1 MLNKNPYLSERALK
15 FYLGSTILATL
26 STSLGVVVDGI
37 IVGQLLGVDALT
49 SVSLCTPLLQFFATF
64 MFLLNSG
71 NALLF
76 SISMGRGEIQNVKAY
91 FSLALTLNVLFSLL
105 SICVGLFYSDEISAM
120 LCTQEEL
127 LPMVSSYAR
136 IVLLSSPVYLLLP
149 SMGLFVRA
157 DGSPKVT
164 TVALVVANVLNLLF
178 DVVFIKY
185 LDLGVAGSSLA
196 TTCGYLVGIAIFLY
210 HLLKSDTNLTFT
222 TSLQTIDKR
231 RAIIMALPIAM
242 TSALMTV
249 RIFGVN
255 RIISDT
261 LGVTGLGEMAVC
273 FNLQMLVS
281 MFVAG
286 VSQSIQPVA
295 GFMIGKHDFRGFGFV
310 SSKALKILIAI
321 VGASV
326 LIFEL
331 FPHQILAI
339 LGYKE
344 QELIAQAT
352 TVVRIVSASFVLYGI
367 NYLMMVVHQLSGRTA
382 LSLFISVAQPIVV
395 LPIMIGV
402 ALVNPEMVWWCF
414 IAGEACVLSVVAL
427 YSIVIKLK
435 DRALH
440 PMTLLPTAVESKS
453 LDLSISNATD
463 NDFKAFSAYLQEF
476 LVEHKVDERMKYHI
490 ELCCDELLSNIL
502 QYAYKGRS
510 ERFIDIN
517 ISLNEEGA
525 SLGIKDDGVSFNP
538 LKHKDTEN
546 IGLLIVK
553 GVCTSMNYMRNSGQ
567 NMIFVEFKR

>member
-1 MLNKNPYLSERALK
+1 MLKKNPYLSESALK
-15 FYLGSTILATL
+15 FYLGSTILATM

-76 SISMGRGEIQNVKAY
+76 SMSMGKGDMQKVRAH
-91 FSLALTLNVLFSLL
+91 FSFAVILNLLFSLI
-105 SICVGLFYSDEISAM
+105 SIGAGLFYSDEISAM
-120 LCTQEEL
+120 LCDQEEL

-149 SMGLFVRA
+149 SLGLFVRA
-157 DGSPKVT
+157 DGSPKMAT
-164 TVALVVANVLNLLF
+164 LALVTANILNLLL
-178 DVVFIKY
+178 DIVFIKY
-185 LDLGVAGSSLA
+185 MDLGVAGSSLA
-196 TTCGYLVGIAIFLY
+196 TTCGYLVGISIFVY
-210 HLLKSDTNLTFT
+210 YLLKRETNLTLT
-222 TSLQTIDKR
+222 TSLCIDKR

-255 RIISDT
+255 HVISDT

-286 VSQSIQPVA
+286 ISQSIQPVA
-295 GFMIGKHDFRGFGFV
+295 GFMIGKRDYRGFGFV
-310 SSKALKILIAI
+310 SSKALKILITI

-331 FPHQILAI
+331 FPQQVLEI

-344 QELIAQAT
+344 QELISQAMG
-352 TVVRIVSASFVLYGI
+352 VVRIVAISFLLYGI
-367 NYLMMVVHQLSGRTA
+367 NYLMMVVHQLSGRTS
-382 LSLFISVAQPIVV
+382 LSMFISIAQPIMV

-402 ALVNPEMVWWCF
+402 AMIDSQLVWWSF
-414 IAGEACVLSVVAL
+414 IVGEATVLAIIIL
-427 YSIVIKLK
+427 YSIIVKLK
-435 DRALH
+435 DRSLH
-440 PMTLLPTAVESKS
+440 AMTLRPTALEAKT

-463 NDFKAFSAYLQEF
+463 QDFQEFSIHLQEF
-476 LVEHKVDERMKYHI
+476 LGEHKVDDKLKYHI
-490 ELCCDELLSNIL
+490 ELCCDELISNIL
-502 QYAYKGRS
+502 RYAYKGKK

-517 ISLNEEGA
+517 ISLNSDGA

-538 LKHKDTEN
+538 IKHKETN
-546 IGLLIVK
+546 SIGLLIVK
-553 GVCTSMNYMRNSGQ
+553 GVCSNMNYLRNSGQ
-567 NMIFVEFKR
+567 NMTFIEFRR

>member
-1 MLNKNPYLSERALK
+1 MLKKNPYLSERALT
-15 FYLGSTILATL
+15 FYLGSTILATM

-76 SISMGRGEIQNVKAY
+76 SISMGKGEMQNVRAY
-91 FSLALTLNVLFSLL
+91 FSFAVILNLLFSLL
-105 SICVGLFYSDEISAM
+105 SICAGLFYSDEISAM
-120 LCTQEEL
+120 LCNQEEL

-149 SMGLFVRA
+149 SLGLFVRA
-157 DGSPKVT
+157 DGNPKMAT
-164 TVALVVANVLNLLF
+164 IALVTANALNLLL

-185 LDLGVAGSSLA
+185 MNLGVAGSSLA
-196 TTCGYLVGIAIFLY
+196 TTCGYMVGIAIFIY
-210 HLLKSDTNLTFT
+210 YLLRKETNLTFT
-222 TSLQTIDKR
+222 TSLDIDKR
-231 RAIIMALPIAM
+231 RAIIIALPIAL
-242 TSALMTV
+242 TSALMTG

-261 LGVTGLGEMAVC
+261 LGVIGLGEMAVC
-273 FNLQMLVS
+273 FNLQMIVS

-295 GFMIGKHDFRGFGFV
+295 GFMVGKQDYRGFGFV
-310 SSKALKILIAI
+310 CSKALRILVAI
-321 VGASV
+321 VGSSV

-331 FPHQILAI
+331 FPQQILEI

-344 QELIAQAT
+344 QELITQAMG
-352 TVVRIVSASFVLYGI
+352 VVRIVSISFLLYGI
-367 NYLMMVVHQLSGRTA
+367 NYLMMVVHQLSGRTS
-382 LSLFISVAQPIVV
+382 LSMFISITQPIIV

-402 ALVNPEMVWWCF
+402 AMIDSQLVWWSF
-414 IAGEACVLSVVAL
+414 IVGETCVLAITII
-427 YSIVIKLK
+427 YSTIVKLK
-435 DRALH
+435 NQSLH
-440 PMTLLPTAVESKS
+440 AMTLCPTTVEAKS
-453 LDLSISNATD
+453 LDMSISNATD
-463 NDFKAFSAYLQEF
+463 QDFREFSTHLQEF
-476 LVEHKVDERMKYHI
+476 LSEHKVDEKLKYHI
-490 ELCCDELLSNIL
+490 ELCCDELISNIL
-502 QYAYKGRS
+502 RYAYKGKK

-517 ISLNEEGA
+517 VSLNDSGA

-538 LKHKDTEN
+538 IKHKDTNN

-553 GVCTSMNYMRNSGQ
+553 GICSNMNYMRNSGQ